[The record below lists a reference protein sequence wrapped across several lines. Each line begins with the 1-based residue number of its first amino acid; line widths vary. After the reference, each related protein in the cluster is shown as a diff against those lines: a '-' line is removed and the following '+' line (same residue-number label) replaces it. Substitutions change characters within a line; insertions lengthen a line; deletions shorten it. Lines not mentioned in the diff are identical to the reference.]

1 KLPYRAMGPV
11 TLAEYE
17 SRTERYDNQLKVLGY
32 DITSK
37 KTEEKMG
44 LLRKH
49 REEQYTILQDAV
61 YKERGWSQK
70 GCPTIETVK
79 KLGIDFTDVIKL
91 IKPHQ

>member
-1 KLPYRAMGPV
+1 MGPV
-11 TLAEYE
+11 TPTEYE
-17 SRTERYDNQLKVLGY
+17 SRTERYDNQLKNLGY

-37 KTEEKMG
+37 KTEEKMA

-49 REEQYTILQDAV
+49 REERYANLQDAV

-70 GCPTIETVK
+70 GCPTIEKIK
-79 KLGIDFTDVIKL
+79 KLGIDYEDVIKF